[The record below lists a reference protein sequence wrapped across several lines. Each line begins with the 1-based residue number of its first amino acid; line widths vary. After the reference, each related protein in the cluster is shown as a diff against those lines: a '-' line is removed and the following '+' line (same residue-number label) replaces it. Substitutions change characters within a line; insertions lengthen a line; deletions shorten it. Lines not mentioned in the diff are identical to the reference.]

1 MDELIQLILG
11 TTRIDE
17 AVYPDTPLISS
28 GMIDSFDIV
37 ALLTTFENRYG
48 IAISPE
54 EVNVERFDTP
64 EQMLAVITTL
74 QG

>member
-37 ALLTTFENRYG
+37 ALLTTFVSLLTSLIHCFSR
-48 IAISPE
+48 A
-54 EVNVERFDTP
+54 
-64 EQMLAVITTL
+64 
-74 QG
+74 